1 LADVD
6 GFLFNGDEKAL
17 MLMVLKMKKE
27 YFGHLRPIFPALQ
40 SGTRLIGW
48 LQGDYAINYGLFYG
62 FLARQK

>member
-1 LADVD
+1 LADVG

-17 MLMVLKMKKE
+17 MLMVWKKE
-27 YFGHLRPIFPALQ
+27 YLGHLRPIFPALQ